1 MAGSSFKIPH
11 GPFAGTVLPFN
22 DPLLPF
28 QANVLGYALQTD
40 GSVEPVAHINVVSV
54 WDEYSGKDVLIG
66 TIEQPEMGH
75 PDLAPNAAFNTN
87 KPGTDSHDTLT
98 TSIFGAAANNGV
110 GIVGI
115 AWGADIAGTN
125 APAMQDSQY
134 GHFNLDIAL
143 PDIINQSGGSGTAFN
158 GVQYLADLE
167 AWNNDSPLILLE
179 HAWNKEIALQRDGL
193 GGIFVHSAGNFGSD
207 DGSNDAA
214 VSSSSFEQILVG
226 MTNGAGDAV
235 YSGFG
240 ANVHITAPLVSSFR
254 DQFVLTADKPGNGGA
269 IYSV

>member
-40 GSVEPVAHINVVSV
+40 GSVEQVAHINVVPV
-54 WDEYSGKDVLIG
+54 WDEYSGKGVLIG
-66 TIEQPEMGH
+66 TTEQPEMKH
-75 PDLAPNAAFNTN
+75 PDLAPNAAFGTN
-87 KPGTDSHDTLT
+87 SAGDDSHDTLT
-98 TSIFGAAANNGV
+98 TSIFGAAANNGI

-115 AWGADIAGTN
+115 AWCADVAGIN
-125 APAMQDSQY
+125 APAMQNPLASAY
-134 GHFNLDIAL
+134 TPAL
-143 PDIINQSGGSGTAFN
+143 VMPDVVNFSGGSGTAFA
-158 GVQYLADLE
+158 GIEYIADME
-167 AWNNDSPLILLE
+167 AAGREQPLIKTEHERLE
-179 HAWNKEIALQRDGL
+179 NIALQRGGL
-193 GGIFVHSAGNFGSD
+193 GSILVHSAGNLGND
-207 DGSNDAA
+207 DWSNDASIY
-214 VSSSSFEQILVG
+214 SSNFEQIQVG
-226 MTNGAGDAV
+226 MTNGAGEAV